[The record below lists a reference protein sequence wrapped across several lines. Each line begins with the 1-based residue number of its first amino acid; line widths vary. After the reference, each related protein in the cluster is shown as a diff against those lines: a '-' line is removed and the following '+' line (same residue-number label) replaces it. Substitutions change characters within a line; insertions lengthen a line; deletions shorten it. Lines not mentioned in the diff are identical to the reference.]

1 MGALVAEEARR
12 AVDTDDAQLLNMVRA
27 GDSRALDVL
36 YERHSGAARRLARD
50 LVVSPAEADEVVAD
64 TFTRV
69 QALLRGGGGPTDA
82 FRPYLL
88 TVLQR
93 VCDDRL
99 QNRRGPRP
107 VDRELTSDPDR
118 PFLDHAGAEAER
130 LIIQA
135 FQALPER
142 WGTLLWHTEIERES
156 PQDVAPLFGLSFDG
170 LGALERRAREGLR
183 QTYLDLYKARLTRPE
198 CRPVV
203 EHLSAFLRYAL
214 SGPEAGQV
222 ASHLSDCEDCRTV
235 HSELADVGATLR
247 SVLAP
252 IILAGSASAYLAGDG
267 DDVPL
272 GAGVEG
278 AGRQAGANDHPAA
291 TDSAVT
297 SAAAASQALG
307 PARLA
312 AARRIAQLSR
322 RHRWLL
328 AAGGVAV
335 AATITAAL
343 AITTTGPGRP
353 SPHLLRPHINA
364 GSPGGVA
371 LGGQRSTSAQAGTD
385 SSPTPRSA
393 AKTSPPGQN
402 STARATPDPSTSS
415 SPSHP
420 ARGPSPSATPSP
432 TAGSSS
438 ASGVTLAA
446 GIDVFGFGSFGIDV
460 LFRVTDSGSAAT
472 GGLTADITLPPGS
485 SMSGIGHGH
494 QSKRW
499 TCQPT
504 SSGASCQHDPISAG
518 QTANGAILVQLS
530 GTAACGQAVEV
541 TATASGASA
550 SAQSPETIQCASGA
564 DVPTASRLAGS
575 TPSVA
580 TAIGSARLRAG

>member
-1 MGALVAEEARR
+1 VAEEARR
-12 AVDTDDAQLLNMVRA
+12 AVDTNDAQLLNMVRA
-27 GDSRALDVL
+27 GDSRALEVL
-36 YERHSGAARRLARD
+36 FERHSGAARRLAKD

-69 QALLRGGGGPTDA
+69 LALLRGGGGPTDA

-99 QNRRGPRP
+99 QKRRGPRP

-118 PFLDHAGAEAER
+118 PFLDHAGVEAET
-130 LIIQA
+130 LIIRA
-135 FQALPER
+135 FRALPER
-142 WGTLLWHTEIERES
+142 WGALLWHTEIERES

-183 QTYLDLYKARLTRPE
+183 QTYLDLYKVRLTRPE
-198 CRPVV
+198 CKPAV

-222 ASHLSDCEDCRTV
+222 ASHLSDCDECRAA

-252 IILAGSASAYLAGDG
+252 IILGGSASAYLAGDG

-272 GAGVEG
+272 GAAVQG
-278 AGRQAGANDHPAA
+278 AGRQAGAIDHPAA

-297 SAAAASQALG
+297 SAAAAGQALR

-353 SPHLLRPHINA
+353 SPHLLRPHIDA
-364 GSPGGVA
+364 GSPGDVA
-371 LGGQRSTSAQAGTD
+371 LGGQRSTSAQSGKD
-385 SSPTPRSA
+385 SSRST
-393 AKTSPPGQN
+393 AKTSSPGQN
-402 STARATPDPSTSS
+402 STARATPDTSTPSSR
-415 SPSHP
+415 SHP
-420 ARGPSPSATPSP
+420 ARSPSPSATPSP
-432 TAGSSS
+432 TAGSS

-446 GIDVFGFGSFGIDV
+446 RIDVFGFGSFGIDV

-485 SMSGIGHGH
+485 SMSGVGHGH

-499 TCQPT
+499 TCRPT

-518 QTANGAILVQLS
+518 QTANGAILVKLS

-541 TATASGASA
+541 TATASGASV

-564 DVPTASRLAGS
+564 DVPTASHLADS
-575 TPSVA
+575 TPSL
-580 TAIGSARLRAG
+580 TSAIGSARLSAA